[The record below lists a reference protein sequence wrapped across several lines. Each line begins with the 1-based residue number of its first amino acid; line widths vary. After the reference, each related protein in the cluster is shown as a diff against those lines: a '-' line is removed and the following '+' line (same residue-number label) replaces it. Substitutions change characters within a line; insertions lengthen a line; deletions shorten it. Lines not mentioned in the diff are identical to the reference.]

1 MDSIKLKEKAYA
13 MKLKILELAH
23 NAFPN
28 GVHIGS
34 AMSAAEILA
43 VLSDIANLCHGSD
56 RDRII
61 LSKAHGALSL
71 YTALWQSGKLS
82 EDILMTYDK
91 DGARLSVH
99 PERNLELGLET
110 SGGSLGLGISYAVGQ
125 AQALKLSGSPAKVY
139 CIVGDGELD
148 EGIAWEAL
156 MCASNYKLNNLIV
169 TIDNNNEQID
179 GPTECVMALGDIKA
193 KLDAFGFETVEVD
206 GHNIKELS
214 DVYSLPCSDRPRAII
229 AHTVKGHGV
238 DFLTGTKESHYCS
251 LSAKKYEKAVEQI
264 KQAYGYGI

>member
-1 MDSIKLKEKAYA
+1 MDNINLREKAYV

-34 AMSAAEILA
+34 AISAAEILA

-61 LSKAHGALSL
+61 LSKAHGALGL

-82 EDILMTYDK
+82 DDILITYDK
-91 DGARLSVH
+91 DGAKLSVH
-99 PERNLELGLET
+99 PERNPEIGLET

-125 AQALKLSGSPAKVY
+125 ALALKLSGSPAKVH

-148 EGIAWEAL
+148 EGIVWEAL
-156 MCASNYKLNNLIV
+156 MCASNYNLNNLIV
-169 TIDNNNEQID
+169 TIDNNKEQID
-179 GPTECVMALGDIKA
+179 GSTECVMALGDIKA
-193 KLDAFGFETVEVD
+193 KFEAFGFETFEVN
-206 GHNIKELS
+206 GHDIKELS
-214 DVYSLPCSDRPRAII
+214 DIYSLPCSVSPRAII
-229 AHTVKGHGV
+229 AHTVKGNGV
-238 DFLTGTKESHYCS
+238 DFLTGTKESHFCV
-251 LSAKKYEKAVEQI
+251 LSTKKYEKAVEQI
-264 KQAYGYGI
+264 KKAYSNED